1 MNHWISGW
9 SAVRRWISIVG
20 GKPGPNRLIVLSA
33 CITDNDAVNVMAAM
47 IASKFGIRLKIV
59 RVRFLQFGFPNSLLS
74 DEDLTIDLMLHP
86 EEMVAQEI
94 VRTINLQSNS
104 PVN

>member
-1 MNHWISGW
+1 M
-9 SAVRRWISIVG
+9 RRWISIVG

-86 EEMVAQEI
+86 EEMVESLLDFI
-94 VRTINLQSNS
+94 PVDMLDSRTNQLEKKD
-104 PVN
+104 